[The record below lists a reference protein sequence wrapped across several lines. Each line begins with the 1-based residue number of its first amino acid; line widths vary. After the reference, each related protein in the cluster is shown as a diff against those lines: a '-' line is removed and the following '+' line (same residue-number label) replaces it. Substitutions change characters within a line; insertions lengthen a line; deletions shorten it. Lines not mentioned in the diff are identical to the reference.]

1 MRRIL
6 LSLLLVLITFPSLA
20 SAQGIAEGEASPWN
34 ILPNAERW
42 ICYKRDQ
49 LQALGMPNPKD
60 IGMPVRKKE
69 VPDKDKKLI
78 PDDCL
83 DLGECRDLRRA
94 KQVYGLIMPGKYLA
108 TKVRCGSMSMEDIP
122 YYFTGIL
129 GFLINIAGTLA
140 VIMVMIGGYQYAIG
154 GLTED
159 KSKGT
164 DTIRHALIGLIV
176 VLVAWTLVQI
186 LQAALTYSPLPQV
199 KEEVKPAT
207 TTTSTTK

>member
-20 SAQGIAEGEASPWN
+20 SAQGIAEGEASTWN
-34 ILPNAERW
+34 ILPNAEKW
-42 ICYKRDQ
+42 ICYQRDQ

-60 IGMPVRKKE
+60 IGMPVRKKQ
-69 VPDKDKKLI
+69 VLKDKSI
-78 PDDCL
+78 INDDCL

-164 DTIRHALIGLIV
+164 DTIKHALIGLIV

-186 LQAALTYSPLPQV
+186 LQAALTYAPVTPPPK
-199 KEEVKPAT
+199 KEEPVKTDA
-207 TTTSTTK
+207 SV